1 MAAHRHTAPSAAQS
15 PRFARG
21 CVVSTVLGS
30 PRGFLGVATTSGA
43 RGRGEDGSAHRN
55 GQPHRNNSSNRR
67 LRRREMAGRAPEG
80 PAATIIP
87 FNLFPSPGDAGAAS
101 CVNLHYGRAMRL
113 TCQAS
118 NAPLD
123 HNRRLHR
130 RFAVN
135 CSDGGAASW
144 HWEAR
149 AAISSMSRCTPSS
162 AAISLFLGRCQHAP
176 QPCASFCILD
186 QRQPFASASFHDRV
200 GCSMPSS
207 LSSSSSS
214 LPKLLEPNYQRFPF
228 SHQRRAPTP
237 AVTISDRTRNLYYG
251 PHHRQPA
258 RCGLTA
264 LC

>member
-1 MAAHRHTAPSAAQS
+1 
-15 PRFARG
+15 
-21 CVVSTVLGS
+21 
-30 PRGFLGVATTSGA
+30 
-43 RGRGEDGSAHRN
+43 
-55 GQPHRNNSSNRR
+55 
-67 LRRREMAGRAPEG
+67 MAGRAPEG

-135 CSDGGAASW
+135 CSDGALPAGIGRL
-144 HWEAR
+144 EP
-149 AAISSMSRCTPSS
+149 SSHLCLDALRLLLPSRCSSGVANMHPSPVPHS
-162 AAISLFLGRCQHAP
+162 RFLHQ
-176 QPCASFCILD
+176 Q
-186 QRQPFASASFHDRV
+186 QPFASASFHDRV

-228 SHQRRAPTP
+228 SHQCRAPTP